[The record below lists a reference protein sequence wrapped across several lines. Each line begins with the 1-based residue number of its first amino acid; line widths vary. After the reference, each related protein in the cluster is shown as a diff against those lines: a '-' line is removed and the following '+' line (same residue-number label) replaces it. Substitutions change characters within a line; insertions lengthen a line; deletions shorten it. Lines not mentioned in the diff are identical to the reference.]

1 MLQAAGHIRWGLSF
15 KRGPDCLN
23 PDPRAG
29 DLKNTWWSRK
39 DNFERCCAEKKAGCA
54 EKASCDEQCTRLK
67 NDKERAIGP
76 DVGYYLKWQ
85 VISNQSS
92 CLLLQDSSN
101 YLS

>member
-15 KRGPDCLN
+15 NRGPDCLN
-23 PDPRAG
+23 PDPKNP
-29 DLKNTWWSRK
+29 DLKNTWK
-39 DNFERCCAEKKAGCA
+39 DNFEQCCAEKKAGCA

-85 VISNQSS
+85 VMSTQSS
-92 CLLLQDSSN
+92 SLLLQDSSDH
-101 YLS
+101 LS